1 MAPTS
6 ESRRCSWWKN
16 WRATGTHFKNHKYF
30 ESGGSSSL
38 AGSHSSGLLVKG
50 WICLIGTI
58 AHLTARAV
66 VSVGKRNC
74 TSNTFSSWGTLWD
87 AMAIAPLRLPRLG
100 QGSWSPES
108 WVSPPETRLNI
119 PSSTN
124 DFSRPKVEAIAHFY
138 LVRARANET
147 MDGIFDRVNGLMLL
161 STSCRA
167 IEDLVS
173 GAIFIALSLRSL
185 LFTHGSVSHI
195 LIKPADRPFSSPFF
209 AFSLNKSREMSA
221 SRTF

>member
-1 MAPTS
+1 MGIFRFALASGDAKLVLTSVSIACAAEMAPTS

-100 QGSWSPES
+100 QGSWS
-108 WVSPPETRLNI
+108 
-119 PSSTN
+119 
-124 DFSRPKVEAIAHFY
+124 
-138 LVRARANET
+138 
-147 MDGIFDRVNGLMLL
+147 
-161 STSCRA
+161 
-167 IEDLVS
+167 
-173 GAIFIALSLRSL
+173 
-185 LFTHGSVSHI
+185 
-195 LIKPADRPFSSPFF
+195 
-209 AFSLNKSREMSA
+209 
-221 SRTF
+221 